1 MRLFHTSDWH
11 LGQNLHGQERD
22 FEHACF
28 LNWLLAQLASEQPDV
43 LLIAGDIFDTV
54 NPPVKAQERLYDF
67 IVSAHEQQPKLTI
80 VMIAGNHDSGSRIEL
95 PAPLMRRL
103 RTHALG
109 RVLWLDEGQLDAER
123 LLIPLPDASGKIAAW
138 CLALPFLRPAEVT
151 GAHLGDDYLRGIGQ
165 VHEWLIEAANA
176 KRVPGQALIAISHAH
191 MAGGSVSEDSE
202 RSLII
207 GNAEALPASLFGP
220 SISYVALGHLH
231 KPQRV
236 NAEERIRY
244 CGSPIPLS
252 FSEISYAHQIL
263 DVTLDGE
270 TLVSVEPRLIPRAVN
285 LQRIGPA
292 ALAEILTHVSQLP
305 EVDLLADT
313 QRQPWLEVRV
323 VLDEPQPDLR
333 QQIETALQGKAVRL
347 VRISAEYAGSGSR
360 ANDDDSTR
368 LVELDQ
374 LTPQEL
380 FSRAWQDH
388 YASQACEQ
396 TLKDF
401 AVLLQ
406 EVQLEGEQP

>member
-28 LNWLLAQLASEQPDV
+28 LDWLLAQLQQQRPDV

-54 NPPVKAQERLYDF
+54 NPPLKAQERLYDF
-67 IVSAHEQQPKLTI
+67 IISAHEQNPDLTI

-109 RVLWLDEGQLDAER
+109 RVLWLDGQLDVER
-123 LLIPLPDASGKIAAW
+123 LLIPLPDQSGAVVGW

-151 GAHLGDDYLRGIGQ
+151 GAQLGDDYLRGIGQ
-165 VHEWLIEAANA
+165 VHEWLIAAANA
-176 KRVPGQALIAISHAH
+176 KRQPGQALVAISHAH

-207 GNAEALPASLFGP
+207 GNAEALPASLFDA
-220 SISYVALGHLH
+220 SVSYVALGHLH

-236 NAEERIRY
+236 NGEERIRY

-252 FSEISYAHQIL
+252 FSEIGYQHQIL
-263 DVTLDGE
+263 DVQLDGE
-270 TLVSVEPRLIPRAVN
+270 TLVNVEARLIPRAVN
-285 LQRIGPA
+285 LQRLDA
-292 ALAEILTHVSQLP
+292 APLAEILKQLADLP
-305 EVDLLADT
+305 DVDLLAET

-323 VLDEPQPDLR
+323 RLDEPQPDLR
-333 QQIETALQGKAVRL
+333 QQVENALQGKAVRL
-347 VRISAEYAGSGSR
+347 VRIAAEYAGTGR
-360 ANDDDSTR
+360 DEDNTPDQ
-368 LVELDQ
+368 LIELDQ
-374 LTPQEL
+374 LTPEEL
-380 FSRAWQDH
+380 FSRAWLENYGNEVD
-388 YASQACEQ
+388 EQ

-406 EVQLEGEQP
+406 EVQQEAEQP

>member
-28 LNWLLAQLASEQPDV
+28 LNWLLGQLASEQPDA

-67 IVSAHEQQPKLTI
+67 IVNAHEQQPALTI

-109 RVLWLDEGQLDAER
+109 RVLWLDDGQLDAER
-123 LLIPLPDASGKIAAW
+123 LLIPLPDASGDIAAW
-138 CLALPFLRPAEVT
+138 CLGLPFLRPAEVT
-151 GAHLGDDYLRGIGQ
+151 GTHLGDDYLRGIGQ

-176 KRVPGQALIAISHAH
+176 KRQPGQALIAISHAH

-252 FSEISYAHQIL
+252 FSEIGYQHQIL

-270 TLVSVEPRLIPRAVN
+270 TLVSVVTRLIPRAVN

-292 ALAEILTHVSQLP
+292 PLAEIVKQLTDLP
-305 EVDLLADT
+305 DIDLLADT
-313 QRQPWLEVRV
+313 LRQPWLEVRV
-323 VLDEPQPDLR
+323 ILDEPQPDLR
-333 QQIETALQGKAVRL
+333 QQIETAITGKSVRL
-347 VRISAEYAGSGSR
+347 VRISAEYAGSGGR
-360 ANDDDSTR
+360 LNDDDSLR
-368 LVELDQ
+368 LIELGQ

-380 FSRAWQDH
+380 FSRAWQQSYGSEAD
-388 YASQACEQ
+388 EQ

-401 AVLLQ
+401 CVLLQ
-406 EVQLEGEQP
+406 DVQQAGDAQ

>member
-28 LNWLLAQLASEQPDV
+28 LDWLLRQLTHEKPDV

-67 IVSAHEQQPKLTI
+67 IVSAHEQNANLTI

-109 RVLWLDEGQLDAER
+109 RVLWLDDGQLDVER
-123 LLIPLPDASGKIAAW
+123 LLLPLPDAKGKVKAW

-151 GAHLGDDYLRGIGQ
+151 GAQLGDDYLRGIGQ
-165 VHEWLIEAANA
+165 VHEWLIAAANS
-176 KRVPGQALIAISHAH
+176 KRKKGQALIAISHAH

-231 KPQRV
+231 KPQKV
-236 NAEERIRY
+236 NGEERIRY
-244 CGSPIPLS
+244 SGSPIPLS
-252 FSEISYAHQIL
+252 FSEIGYQHQIL
-263 DVTLDGE
+263 DITLDGE
-270 TLVSVEPRLIPRAVN
+270 ALVKVEPRLIPRAVN
-285 LQRIGPA
+285 LQRLGPA
-292 ALAEILTHVSQLP
+292 PLADLLVQLKDLP
-305 EVDLLADT
+305 DIDLLADV

-323 VLDEPQPDLR
+323 RLDEPQPDLR
-333 QQIETALQGKAVRL
+333 HQVETALQGKAVRL
-347 VRISAEYAGSGSR
+347 VRIAAEYAGNGGAGS
-360 ANDDDSTR
+360 ADDGSA

-374 LTPQEL
+374 LSPQEL
-380 FSRAWQDH
+380 FSRAWQDT
-388 YASQACEQ
+388 YGNEVDEQ

-406 EVQLEGEQP
+406 DVQMESEQP

>member
-28 LNWLLAQLASEQPDV
+28 LDWLLRQLAQHTPDV

-67 IVSAHEQQPKLTI
+67 IVNAHEQQPLLTI

-109 RVLWLDEGQLDAER
+109 RVLWLDDGQLDAER
-123 LLIPLPDASGKIAAW
+123 LLIPLPDASGEIAGW

-151 GAHLGDDYLRGIGQ
+151 GAQLGDNYLRGIGQ
-165 VHEWLIEAANA
+165 VHEWLIAAANA
-176 KRVPGQALIAISHAH
+176 KRQKGQALIAISHAH

-231 KPQRV
+231 KPQKV
-236 NAEERIRY
+236 NGEERIRY

-252 FSEISYAHQIL
+252 FSEIGYQHQIL
-263 DVTLDGE
+263 DIELDGE

-285 LQRIGPA
+285 LQRLGPA
-292 ALAEILTHVSQLP
+292 PLAEVLGQLAELP
-305 EVDLLADT
+305 NIDLLADI

-323 VLDEPQPDLR
+323 RLDEPQPDLR
-333 QQIETALQGKAVRL
+333 QQVETALQGKAVRL
-347 VRISAEYAGSGSR
+347 VRIAAEYAGNGSR
-360 ANDDDSTR
+360 EGADDAGQ
-368 LVELDQ
+368 LIELDQ

-380 FSRAWQDH
+380 FSRAWKENYGSEVD
-388 YASQACEQ
+388 EQ

-406 EVQLEGEQP
+406 DVQLESEQP